1 MRKILLTV
9 LLFLLTNINTA
20 NSDNHKIENYILS
33 DLARVGDSLLNLV
46 NEKMILE
53 QKKISFLKNLE
64 YYDVVFEFD
73 TNLYGQFYLK
83 EGDKSY
89 KIQALGIITYINIDE
104 CLTLKEEIRREW
116 DVQFANQK
124 FKSGSSPIV
133 FDKSGKSMEHIDQYI
148 FKDGAIA
155 KIGCREF
162 SNEMKQINND
172 QDDFS
177 IFYESANFSQWMKL
191 YLIKSLSEG

>member
-9 LLFLLTNINTA
+9 LLFLLTYINTA

-46 NEKMILE
+46 NEQMILE

-83 EGDKSY
+83 EGDNSY

>member
-1 MRKILLTV
+1 MNKILLTSF
-9 LLFLLTNINTA
+9 LFLLVNINTA

-33 DLARVGDSLLNLV
+33 DLAKVGDSLLNLV
-46 NEKMILE
+46 DEQMILE

-89 KIQALGIITYINIDE
+89 KIHALGIISYMKIDE
-104 CLTLKEEIRREW
+104 CLDLKGEIRKEW
-116 DVQFANQK
+116 DVQFANQE
-124 FKSGSSPIV
+124 FKSGSGPIV

-148 FKDGAIA
+148 FKDGATA

-162 SNEMKQINND
+162 SNEMKQLDND

-177 IFYESANFSQWMKL
+177 IFYESANFSKWMKL
-191 YLIKSLSEG
+191 YLIKSISSD

>member
-1 MRKILLTV
+1 MRKVLLTIF
-9 LLFLLTNINTA
+9 LFLLININTA
-20 NSDNHKIENYILS
+20 NSDNHKIEDYSLS
-33 DLARVGDSLLNLV
+33 DLAKVGDSLLNLV
-46 NEKMILE
+46 DEQMILE
-53 QKKISFLKNLE
+53 QKKISFLKGLE
-64 YYDVVFEFD
+64 YYDVLFELD
-73 TNLYGQFYLK
+73 TNQYAQFYLK

-89 KIQALGIITYINIDE
+89 KIKALGIFVNMKIDE
-104 CLTLKEEIRREW
+104 CIDLKTEIRKEW
-116 DVQFANQK
+116 DVQFANQE

-162 SNEMKQINND
+162 SSEMKQLDND

-177 IFYESANFSQWMKL
+177 IFYESANFTKWHKL
-191 YLIKSLSEG
+191 HLIKLLSEG